1 METKKAVL
9 GVLAGLAAGA
19 AIGILF
25 APDKGSNTRK
35 RITRKGEEFA
45 EELNKKIDDKF
56 DSLADVILGKTR
68 PGKKEPVSSQN
79 DTVVS

>member
-1 METKKAVL
+1 MDTKKAVL

-35 RITRKGEEFA
+35 KISQKGQDLA
-45 EELNKKIDDKF
+45 DELNRKVDDKF
-56 DSLADVILGKTR
+56 DKLADVILGKAR
-68 PGKKEPVSSQN
+68 SGKQETVSTQKETEVA
-79 DTVVS
+79 